1 MKKKIENIVERFGLE
16 CPLSDNCKN
25 DGILSEHDSPCGCY
39 ENTGGSCP
47 VPVQCEFCY
56 TEEKSKMNL
65 RDVINSLLQED
76 KWTSVEDEL
85 PKKAGKYIVCHKK
98 GIIPR
103 VEETEITKSL
113 IPLLK
118 YTSITHWQPLP
129 EKPKED

>member
-1 MKKKIENIVERFGLE
+1 MNIEIEKKKREFLFNWMA
-16 CPLSDNCKN
+16 K
-25 DGILSEHDSPCGCY
+25 GILEGTPMY
-39 ENTGGSCP
+39 EKAMVALT
-47 VPVQCEFCY
+47 
-56 TEEKSKMNL
+56 
-65 RDVINSLLQED
+65 SLLQEN
-76 KWTSVEDEL
+76 WTSVEDEL

-118 YTSITHWQPLP
+118 HTSITHWQPLP